1 MLKFTNVYDYQEIRI
16 EEIDQIYEI
25 ANDYNAF
32 YGLPRQGRGDVG
44 LEHTYLQ
51 SFYRGQADATW
62 DVSPSICR
70 NKNIDE
76 SISAKGRELYE
87 MIAYR
92 QHYLEPTRLIDFSTD
107 VNVAMYF
114 ACCSHKDKD
123 AAVYIWSYSPY
134 DSDWLRVA
142 IQCELVNI
150 QEESISIRE
159 FADILIKKYP
169 ELNNRYKYICDFHAE
184 LVSFMEHGFM
194 VVQSENFQNENIRMK
209 RQKGSLY
216 VCGVKFKTPIEQM
229 RSSLNAG
236 NNIFYPRQV
245 VTPEELNHGDFLVK
259 IIIPADLKQKV
270 MLKLEE
276 EGITEKF
283 LFPPQK

>member
-1 MLKFTNVYDYQEIRI
+1 MSKFTNVYDYQEIRI
-16 EEIDQIYEI
+16 EEIEQIYEI
-25 ANDYNAF
+25 ANAYNTF
-32 YGLPRQGRGDVG
+32 YRLPRKGRGDAD

-62 DVSPSICR
+62 NVVPSICR
-70 NKNIDE
+70 NTNIDE
-76 SISAKGRELYE
+76 SISAKGRKLYE

-114 ACCSHKDKD
+114 ACCDYKDKD
-123 AAVYIWSYSPY
+123 GAVYIWSYSPY

-150 QEESISIRE
+150 KEESISIRE
-159 FADILIKKYP
+159 FADVLIKKYP
-169 ELNNRYKYICDFHAE
+169 ELNSRYKYICDFHAE

-194 VVQSENFQNENIRMK
+194 VVQSENFQSENIRMK

-229 RSSLNAG
+229 RTSFNAG
-236 NNIFYPRQV
+236 NNIFYPRHV
-245 VTPEELNHGDFLVK
+245 VVPEELNHGNFLVK

-270 MLKLEE
+270 MLKLKE
-276 EGITEKF
+276 EGITEEF